1 MRIVEK
7 LINSR
12 IHACVVRLNM
22 DICHVVEVEYG
33 KYATSSKWEQRGC
46 LFYDSTHTFSIIVL
60 FYFFLQHSQ
69 EFSNQSSSHDVI
81 ETFFLRKKVN
91 SVCRLP

>member
-46 LFYDSTHTFSIIVL
+46 LFYDSTLDYFSLLLFFATFAGIFKSVIIA
-60 FYFFLQHSQ
+60 
-69 EFSNQSSSHDVI
+69 
-81 ETFFLRKKVN
+81 
-91 SVCRLP
+91 